1 MCNGNQGGGGGA
13 LLTAMTFAQGLNE
26 KLLNARDL
34 TSITRLPLVARL
46 LPREFE
52 AEREMRALDD
62 WNTGVWRSGVYND
75 RFVTIAIGS
84 NPSQRRGGERVAIL
98 IQTPAEHRVQRENA
112 RRRGHNFQ
120 P

>member
-1 MCNGNQGGGGGA
+1 MSELVVIDTWTNGVLEHEAAARLGVSEVRRLA
-13 LLTAMTFAQGLNE
+13 LLCAAGGSADAFLE
-26 KLLNARDL
+26 
-34 TSITRLPLVARL
+34 VARL
-46 LPREFE
+46 RG
-52 AEREMRALDD
+52 ALDD
-62 WNTGVWRSGVYND
+62 WNTGVWRSGGYND